1 MRVVEHRHR
10 LGTRWRRLAAGRQAL
25 LTLARLAAGFVV
37 GTTTV
42 YRYAVEAVAFLASLA
57 PTLADAREAAAA
69 AAAAGESS
77 VSPEL
82 PSA

>member
-10 LGTRWRRLAAGRQAL
+10 LGTRWRRLTAGRQVL

-42 YRYAVEAVAFLASLA
+42 YRYVVEAVAFLASLA

-69 AAAAGESS
+69 ATGESS